1 MRSAHPIRRRT
12 FLHDLAKGGVAIGA
26 IGLGACGDTE
36 AAAVQFVHGV
46 ASGDPLADSVIL
58 WTRVSPT
65 RTLTDVVVDWQVADV
80 ADFSRVVREGRAGT
94 DASVDWTVKV
104 DVDGLASNTRY
115 WYRFWVDGHG
125 SPVGRTRTLPV
136 GHVSQVRLAV
146 FSCSNYATGHFNAY
160 AEAVRRDDLDAVV
173 HLGDYLYEAGRNGYA
188 SGDAAAMGREVEP
201 AHELLALA
209 DYRTRYAQY
218 RTDVNLQALHAAAPM
233 IAVWDD
239 HEVVNDCWSD
249 GAATHLSASMGA
261 YAARKAAAQQAWH
274 EWLPV
279 RSGADRGSIYRSFD
293 FGQLVSLH
301 MLDTRHLAR
310 DRELSYADFSTTNGS
325 FDQAGWLA
333 AMADPGRTLL
343 GTTQA
348 TWLQQQMSR
357 STATWQLLGQQ
368 VVMGRMNVPAPILFE
383 ALKPGSGVG
392 MTAYAAIVA
401 KAATDPTS
409 LSASERAVLAQPA
422 IPYNLGAWDGY
433 PTAREQL
440 LAAAKGLDKNLVV
453 LSGDSHNAWANDLD
467 DASGHAVGV
476 EFATASVSTPGVE
489 TLLPEPPAVV
499 EASLLKLISGLR
511 YCAIG
516 RRGYLLVTAT
526 PTACVANWVFVDT
539 VKSSTY
545 TVDASATRQVLA
557 GAGGRRVVT

>member
-1 MRSAHPIRRRT
+1 MRSAHTIRRRT

-65 RTLTDVVVDWQVADV
+65 RTLTGVVVDWQVADA

-115 WYRFWVDGHG
+115 WYRFRVDGHV
-125 SPVGRTRTLPV
+125 SPVGRTRTLPA
-136 GHVSQVRLAV
+136 GNVSQVRLAV

-160 AEAVRRDDLDAVV
+160 AEAARRDDLDAVV

-188 SGDAAAMGREVEP
+188 SGDAAALGREVEP

-218 RTDVNLQALHAAAPM
+218 RTDANLQALHAAAPM

-239 HEVVNDCWSD
+239 HEVVNDCWCD
-249 GAATHLSASMGA
+249 GAATHLSADMGS
-261 YAARKAAAQQAWH
+261 YMARKAAAQQAWH

-310 DRELSYADFSTTNGS
+310 ARELSYADFSTTNGS
-325 FDQAGWLA
+325 FDQAAWLA

-343 GTTQA
+343 GSTQA

-401 KAATDPTS
+401 KAAADPAS

-440 LAAAKGLDKNLVV
+440 LAAAKGLGKNLVV

-467 DASGHAVGV
+467 DASGQPVGV

-489 TLLPEPPAVV
+489 TLLPESPATV